1 MKTLKML
8 IGCACFWVAGLI
20 LLNRYWV
27 VEASFPEIT
36 IYQKA
41 ETCLPSKQSVQD
53 IKYIASLKDGSATY
67 YSFYVTQK
75 IPMYFVDNI
84 EEVIRR
90 TVVRVDDMGCLVI
103 MPVEKFED
111 SMTLYMPEQVAFELL
126 QGEIEQE
133 IAQSGGIQDFIRKFE
148 QKGSMDE
155 MGDSG
160 AYVLPEFV
168 YVYKKLGI
176 PLPRKYTVIDSFTK
190 VPEYIPINPSMSP
203 DDFPDNSIFRNKSG
217 KPSKKW

>member
-1 MKTLKML
+1 MKTLKILM
-8 IGCACFWVAGLI
+8 GCACFLIAGLI
-20 LLNRYWV
+20 LFNRYWV
-27 VEASFPEIT
+27 VEASLPET
-36 IYQKA
+36 AIYQKT
-41 ETCLPSKQSVQD
+41 ETCLPSRQSVKD

-75 IPMYFVDNI
+75 IPIYFEDNI

-90 TVVRVDDMGCLVI
+90 TVVRVDDIGCLVI

-111 SMTLYMPEQVAFELL
+111 SMTLYMSEQVAFGLL
-126 QGEIEQE
+126 QREIEKE
-133 IAQSGGIQDFIRKFE
+133 IAQSGGIQKFISKFE
-148 QKGSMDE
+148 QKDSMDKI
-155 MGDSG
+155 GDSG

-176 PLPRKYTVIDSFTK
+176 PLSRKYTVIDSFTK

-203 DDFPDNSIFRNKSG
+203 NDFPDNSTFRN
-217 KPSKKW
+217 KPSKKGLK